1 MTYEELIKQAY
12 AYGITVALQEAGY
25 EKTASDAY
33 AKEAAEKAD
42 TELVGRILSSL
53 E

>member
-25 EKTASDAY
+25 EKTAADQF
-33 AKEAAEKAD
+33 AAEEAEKISE
-42 TELVGRILSSL
+42 ELVGRILASL
-53 E
+53 Q